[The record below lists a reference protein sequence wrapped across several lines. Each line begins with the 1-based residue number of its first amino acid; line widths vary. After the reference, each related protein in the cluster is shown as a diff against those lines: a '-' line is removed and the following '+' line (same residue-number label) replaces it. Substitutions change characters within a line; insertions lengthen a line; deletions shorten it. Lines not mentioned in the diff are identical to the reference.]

1 MSRELLDRSSKR
13 VEALLDRFSA
23 FPPTTGAR
31 ADAEELVR
39 IVSSL
44 HGECLREIVRVLRDE
59 LGDRADAV
67 LERCCADPLTASL
80 LVTHG
85 LHPVPLEERVRRA
98 IEALGP
104 ELRRENAD
112 AELVSVDEDVVSVR
126 VNGMAAV
133 VAAVEQAIHAAAP
146 EVMEVR
152 CIGQTISLLGAR

>member
-1 MSRELLDRSSKR
+1 
-13 VEALLDRFSA
+13 
-23 FPPTTGAR
+23 
-31 ADAEELVR
+31 
-39 IVSSL
+39 
-44 HGECLREIVRVLRDE
+44 
-59 LGDRADAV
+59 
-67 LERCCADPLTASL
+67 
-80 LVTHG
+80 

-126 VNGMAAV
+126 VNGMAGV